1 MGLSSNNPLWLI
13 EIPPTTTLSSCTTSG
28 GVIGAVI
35 AIRGATVDIGIAN
48 EGQMPARCRFDEPE
62 LSMAHICFVTSAE
75 VGEEQGLIANQ
86 TFLSSISRAA
96 GRGRKTLANSSSWF
110 PFQNCFIKRAKPV
123 FVGRGFADRY
133 AVPPQ

>member
-62 LSMAHICFVTSAE
+62 LSMAHISSVTLFQNRRGVS
-75 VGEEQGLIANQ
+75 VVEQGPHVL
-86 TFLSSISRAA
+86 LR
-96 GRGRKTLANSSSWF
+96 RR
-110 PFQNCFIKRAKPV
+110 R
-123 FVGRGFADRY
+123 
-133 AVPPQ
+133 